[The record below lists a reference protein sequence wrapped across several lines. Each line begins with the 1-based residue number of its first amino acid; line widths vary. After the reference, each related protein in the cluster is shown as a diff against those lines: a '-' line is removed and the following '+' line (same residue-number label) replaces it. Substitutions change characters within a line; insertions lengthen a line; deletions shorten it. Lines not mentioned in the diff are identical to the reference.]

1 MFIGGIEP
9 GDICQGS
16 LGDCWFL
23 CSLACLG
30 EFPELVE
37 VRKRERVVD
46 LGPGLGLGLEF
57 YFIFIIFICFYIY
70 HLFPELVEVS
80 KREKRRMDLVHYVKR
95 LYLLHLIL
103 KNDVYKLYV
112 P

>member
-1 MFIGGIEP
+1 MCLSLLSLLSSFLLLSVLLSFSPPLFLLSFYHHYYHYDLGRYDVFIGGIEP

-37 VRKRERVVD
+37 VSRREKRVVD
-46 LGPGLGLGLEF
+46 LGPGLQIFLKFIFFIF
-57 YFIFIIFICFYIY
+57 YFLLIIF
-70 HLFPELVEVS
+70 
-80 KREKRRMDLVHYVKR
+80 
-95 LYLLHLIL
+95 
-103 KNDVYKLYV
+103 
-112 P
+112 